1 MFEALQ
7 VRPPDPL
14 LGVLKAFLADPRP
27 DKLDLGVGVY
37 RDAQGITPVFRAV
50 KAAEQGLVETQPTK
64 AYVGAEGDAGFV
76 AAVRRLMLGEALDRS
91 LGGRLVG
98 LQTVGGV
105 GALRTGAEVL
115 KLAGPRTVQV
125 GEPSWAAYPGILD
138 AAAVDWRT
146 YPYFDPATQSVRFD
160 VLAATLEAA
169 RPGDV
174 FLLQAS
180 CHNPTGADLTLE
192 QWRVLAE
199 LFLKTGAV
207 PFLDFAYQGFGRGLD
222 EDAEGVR
229 EVLARVPEALVA
241 YSCSKNL
248 GLYRERTAA
257 MFLLGA
263 TSEAA
268 AAALSNARAV
278 VVSTWAMPAD
288 HGASVARTVLADAA
302 LTADWLDELARAR
315 ARVGALRAAFADAA
329 QKRGL
334 DLQAVRGQAGM
345 FTTLDLGLDQVR
357 TLRERFGVYM
367 TDTARINVAGLTE
380 ATIPVFVAALGEVAG
395 RSEAA

>member
-1 MFEALQ
+1 
-7 VRPPDPL
+7 
-14 LGVLKAFLADPRP
+14 
-27 DKLDLGVGVY
+27 
-37 RDAQGITPVFRAV
+37 
-50 KAAEQGLVETQPTK
+50 
-64 AYVGAEGDAGFV
+64 
-76 AAVRRLMLGEALDRS
+76 MLGEALDRS
-91 LGGRLVG
+91 LGDRLVG
-98 LQTVGGV
+98 LQTTGGV

-146 YPYFDPATQSVRFD
+146 YPYFDAATQSVRFD

-180 CHNPTGADLTLE
+180 CHNPTGADLSLD
-192 QWRVLAE
+192 QWRALAQ

-229 EVLARVPEALVA
+229 EVLSRVPEALVA
-241 YSCSKNL
+241 YSCSKNF
-248 GLYRERTAA
+248 GLYRERAA
-257 MFLLGA
+257 VLFLLGA
-263 TSEAA
+263 SAEAA

-278 VVSTWAMPAD
+278 VISTWAMPAD
-288 HGASVARTVLADAA
+288 HGASVVRTLLADEA
-302 LTADWLDELARAR
+302 LVADWKQELAQAR
-315 ARVGALRAAFADAA
+315 GRVAALRAAFAEAA
-329 QKRGL
+329 GKQGL
-334 DLQAVRGQAGM
+334 DLQAVRSQAGM
-345 FTTLDLGLDQVR
+345 FTTLDLSLDQVR

-367 TDTARINVAGLTE
+367 TDSARINVAGLTE
-380 ATIPVFVAALGEVAG
+380 ATIPVFVEALAQVAG